1 MQHAADQGLIGD
13 TLLQGP
19 RADCLEIAA
28 GEADVDAL
36 ILLARC
42 PGRLTQRLDYP
53 RGLAISLLHRVGWRG
68 SVQASL
74 SSSVWDDR
82 FQEQMFS
89 CFHVRHQ
96 VDIAFELNHQ
106 DPLAWIALL
115 VRVLEHIQELTG
127 FDGHHHRFK
136 AELPFGDELDIAI
149 LCARC
154 LHCGC
159 FGLSQR
165 RQGSRLDR
173 FPLLLFRPLP
183 LHHELVLNSNEN

>member
-13 TLLQGP
+13 T
-19 RADCLEIAA
+19 
-28 GEADVDAL
+28 L

-53 RGLAISLLHRVGWRG
+53 RGLAVALLHRVGWRG
-68 SVQASL
+68 SVEASL
-74 SSSVWDDR
+74 SSSFWDDR

-96 VDIAFELNHQ
+96 VDIALELNHQ

-115 VRVLEHIQELTG
+115 IRVLEYIQELTG

-136 AELPFGDELDIAI
+136 AELPFGDELDTAI
-149 LCARC
+149 LCAKC

>member
-1 MQHAADQGLIGD
+1 MEVAAHVFVQHAADQGLIGD

-53 RGLAISLLHRVGWRG
+53 RGLAVALLHRVGWRG
-68 SVQASL
+68 SVEASL

-89 CFHVRHQ
+89 CFHVRH
-96 VDIAFELNHQ
+96 
-106 DPLAWIALL
+106 
-115 VRVLEHIQELTG
+115 
-127 FDGHHHRFK
+127 
-136 AELPFGDELDIAI
+136 
-149 LCARC
+149 
-154 LHCGC
+154 
-159 FGLSQR
+159 
-165 RQGSRLDR
+165 
-173 FPLLLFRPLP
+173 
-183 LHHELVLNSNEN
+183 